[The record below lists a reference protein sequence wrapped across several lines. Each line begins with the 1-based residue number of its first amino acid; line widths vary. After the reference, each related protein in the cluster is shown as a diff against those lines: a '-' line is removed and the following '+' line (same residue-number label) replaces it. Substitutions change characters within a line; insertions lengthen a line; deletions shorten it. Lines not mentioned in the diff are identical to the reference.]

1 MTNGQRSFGGIGG
14 GRDDGG
20 GYDDDFAARM
30 VINLAICRLKVV

>member
-20 GYDDDFAARM
+20 GDDDFAARM
-30 VINLAICRLKVV
+30 AINLAICRLKVV